1 MLVRVGPRQT
11 GRSSWAIKLAERNT
25 HHRLMVFSQA
35 EAKRIMSEHPHLKDR
50 VSTWRDPSRLYG
62 TREPLIID
70 NVDMLI
76 REHFGPLNPDV
87 VTIEGILI

>member
-11 GRSSWAIKLAERNT
+11 GRTSWAIELAERNT
-25 HHRLMVFSQA
+25 GHRLMVFSEA
-35 EAKRIMSEHPHLKDR
+35 EAKRILFEHPALKGR
-50 VSTWRDPSRLYG
+50 VSSWSNRDKLFG
-62 TREPLIID
+62 TRQPLIID

-76 REHFGPLNPDV
+76 REYFGPLNPDV